1 MNQYFAVC
9 APGIEPL
16 TSQELAHAGL
26 LPPEAAAS
34 APSAGGS
41 AFSGDLE
48 ALYRA
53 NLWLRTANR
62 VLLRLGE
69 FHTTAFSELAKKGGR
84 MSWERFLQPGKP
96 VAVRAT
102 CHKSRLYHSGA
113 VAEAVIAAIGKR
125 LGQTPALVK
134 FDEEASGNLPQLVIA
149 RMNHDVC
156 TLSIDTSGELL
167 HRRGYRLAT
176 AKAPLRETLAAAMLA
191 ASGFE
196 AAASGFQAA
205 ASGYEAAASGW
216 EATASGWEA
225 TASGWEAAAS
235 GFEAAA
241 PLLDPFCGSG
251 TIAIEAA
258 QMALGIPP
266 GGKRRFAF
274 MDWPDFDA
282 RRWQQLL
289 DEAASGSRERP
300 HPAPIQASDRDAG
313 AIELAKANAER
324 AGVSEYIEFRCQ
336 AVSAIEPAGG
346 KGWVVTNPPY
356 GVRVSGN
363 KDLRNLYAQFGKV
376 LQQKC
381 PGWRLAILCS
391 DPQLLGQLGIKLDTS
406 LAWVNGGLAVRLA
419 RGVVPE

>member
-1 MNQYFAVC
+1 M
-9 APGIEPL
+9 
-16 TSQELAHAGL
+16 
-26 LPPEAAAS
+26 
-34 APSAGGS
+34 
-41 AFSGDLE
+41 
-48 ALYRA
+48 
-53 NLWLRTANR
+53 
-62 VLLRLGE
+62 LLRLGE

-84 MSWERFLQPGKP
+84 LSWERFLKPGKP

-125 LGQTPALVK
+125 LGRTPALVK

-156 TLSIDTSGELL
+156 TLSIDSSGELL
-167 HRRGYRLAT
+167 HRRGYRPAT
-176 AKAPLRETLAAAMLA
+176 AKAPLRETLAAAMLS

-196 AAASGFQAA
+196 AAASGFK
-205 ASGYEAAASGW
+205 
-216 EATASGWEA
+216 
-225 TASGWEAAAS
+225 
-235 GFEAAA
+235 AAA

-251 TIAIEAA
+251 TIPIEAA

-300 HPAPIQASDRDAG
+300 QPAPIQASDRDAG

-324 AGVSEYIEFRCQ
+324 AGVSGYIEFRCQ

-419 RGVVPE
+419 RGVAPESQGTA

>member
-1 MNQYFAVC
+1 MNHYFSVC

-16 TSQELAHAGL
+16 TYQELVHSGL
-26 LPPEAAAS
+26 LPAGASAS
-34 APSAGGS
+34 APGEGGVE
-41 AFSGDLE
+41 FSGDLE

-69 FHTTAFSELAKKGGR
+69 FHTTAFSELSKKGGR
-84 MSWERFLQPGKP
+84 LPWERCLKPGKP

-102 CHKSRLYHSGA
+102 CRKSRLYHSEA

-125 LGQTPALVK
+125 LGQTPELVK
-134 FDEEASGNLPQLVIA
+134 FDEEASGSLPQLVIA

-176 AKAPLRETLAAAMLA
+176 AKAPLRETLAAAML
-191 ASGFE
+191 
-196 AAASGFQAA
+196 
-205 ASGYEAAASGW
+205 
-216 EATASGWEA
+216 TASGW
-225 TASGWEAAAS
+225 
-235 GFEAAA
+235 EAAA

-266 GGKRRFAF
+266 GGKRRFGF
-274 MDWPDFDA
+274 MDWPDFDGK
-282 RRWQQLL
+282 RWQRLL
-289 DEAASGSRERP
+289 DEADNRRRERP
-300 HPAPIQASDRDAG
+300 RPAPIQASDRDAG

-336 AVSAIEPAGG
+336 AVSAIEPAG

-356 GVRVSGN
+356 GIRVSGN

-376 LQQKC
+376 LKQKC
-381 PGWRLAILCS
+381 PGWRLAVLCG
-391 DPQLLGQLGIKLDTS
+391 DPQLLGQLGIRLDTS
-406 LAWVNGGLAVRLA
+406 LAWVNGGLAVKLA
-419 RGVVPE
+419 RGVIPE